1 MTKKSLIG
9 LAVLSAVSLATLG
22 TPSKAEAGHGC
33 YTRPYAPVVY
43 PAYRSYYY
51 STPVVYSRPVYYS
64 APVYST
70 PVVYSPAPVV
80 YSRPV
85 YYSSP
90 AYYSRPYN
98 YGPSSFSFGYYG
110 GGNHHHGGVSV
121 RVGY

>member
-1 MTKKSLIG
+1 MIKRSVIG
-9 LAVLSAVSLATLG
+9 LAVLAAVSLATFA
-22 TPSKAEAGHGC
+22 TPSTAEAYHGT
-33 YTRPYAPVVY
+33 YYRPHVY

-51 STPVVYSRPVYYS
+51 SAPVVYTTPVYYS
-64 APVYST
+64 A

-85 YYSSP
+85 YYS
-90 AYYSRPYN
+90 RPYY

-110 GGNHHHGGVSV
+110 GGHHRGHGGVSV